1 MWGAALG
8 FSQVRATES
17 EMDPA
22 KHESFTAHNTCV
34 LKNFAQVS
42 MVFGVWTWKYPGCK
56 CLFARYNVPSQQHT

>member
-34 LKNFAQVS
+34 LKNFAS
-42 MVFGVWTWKYPGCK
+42 FYGVWGVDMKIPR
-56 CLFARYNVPSQQHT
+56 L